1 MAARECLDLAMV
13 ETADPRSHR
22 GDPPVFA
29 AHAALTVPS
38 VDVEDGLA
46 ADVALQESVDCS
58 GRLTP

>member
-1 MAARECLDLAMV
+1 MAARECLGLAIV
-13 ETADPRSHR
+13 ETADLRSHR

-29 AHAALTVPS
+29 AHAALTVQS

-46 ADVALQESVDCS
+46 ADAALQEIVERS